1 MHTFADPATSP
12 MRRKAPPPVTGTER
26 PTRTTRREAKPT
38 GSPAVPGLRATRQ
51 RALIAD
57 QLARSQGFHGAQDL
71 HIELRRQGHRI
82 GLSTVYRHLQRL
94 ADAGVVDVV
103 HTADGETVYR
113 HCGTHAHHHHLV
125 CRHCG
130 QTQEVEGPEIEAWA
144 GRVAAKAGF
153 VDVEHTI
160 EIFGTCGSC
169 AANDEQEPSITPQS
183 GFR

>member
-1 MHTFADPATSP
+1 MHRVADIMQAPT
-12 MRRKAPPPVTGTER
+12 RKAPSSVTSTER
-26 PTRTTRREAKPT
+26 PTRTTGREINQPD
-38 GSPAVPGLRATRQ
+38 SPAVPGLRATRQ

-113 HCGTHAHHHHLV
+113 RCDTHAHHHHLV
-125 CRHCG
+125 CRRCRR
-130 QTQEVEGPEIEAWA
+130 TQEVEGPEIEAWA
-144 GRVAAKAGF
+144 GRAAAEAGF

-160 EIFGTCGSC
+160 EIFGTCGAC
-169 AANDEQEPSITPQS
+169 VTTD
-183 GFR
+183 R

>member
-1 MHTFADPATSP
+1 MTN
-12 MRRKAPPPVTGTER
+12 TER
-26 PTRTTRREAKPT
+26 PTKASPAALNAGRGSSGVRRETKPT
-38 GSPAVPGLRATRQ
+38 VSPAVPGLRATRQ

-57 QLARSQGFHGAQDL
+57 QLARFQGFHSAQDL

-82 GLSTVYRHLQRL
+82 GLSTVYRHLLRL
-94 ADAGVVDVV
+94 ADAGAVDVV

-113 HCGTHAHHHHLV
+113 HCDTQAHHHHLV

-169 AANDEQEPSITPQS
+169 ATNTGRS
-183 GFR
+183 GNTAQQPGLR